1 MAEEAKT
8 AQVVFNGIT
17 RPNPNTKTG
26 RVFEIAD
33 EISAIEGAP
42 AKRGDVLKVCDE
54 EGINKAT
61 AATQY
66 GRWRKFNGLEGRAP
80 AEAVEEAPEVEVEDE
95 EEDV

>member
-1 MAEEAKT
+1 MAEESKVEKAEK
-8 AQVVFNGIT
+8 VVANGIT

-33 EISAIEGAP
+33 EISAAAGEP
-42 AKRGDVLKVCDE
+42 AKRGEVLKVCDE

-66 GRWRKFNGLEGRAP
+66 GRWRKFNGLEGRARRRRSVTNP
-80 AEAVEEAPEVEVEDE
+80 VADA
-95 EEDV
+95 